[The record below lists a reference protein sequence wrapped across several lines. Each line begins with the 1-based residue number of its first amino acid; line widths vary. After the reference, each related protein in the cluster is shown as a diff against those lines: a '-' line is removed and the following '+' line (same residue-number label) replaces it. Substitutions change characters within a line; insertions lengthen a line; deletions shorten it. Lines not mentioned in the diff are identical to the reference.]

1 MNLKPIAN
9 KIIIKKIE
17 VEEKSIGG
25 IILPDSA
32 KDESFI
38 AEVLAIG
45 PDILN
50 DEKKKDQIKVGDKV
64 VYSKFGLNTVK
75 LDDEEYIICKLDD
88 LYAVIE

>member
-1 MNLKPIAN
+1 MNLRPIGN

-25 IILPDSA
+25 IILPGSA
-32 KDESFI
+32 KGDSYV

-50 DEKKKDQIKVGDKV
+50 DEKRKDQVKVGDKV
-64 VYSKFGLNTVK
+64 VYNKYGLNTVK
-75 LDDEEYIICKLDD
+75 IDDQEYIICKLDD
-88 LYAVIE
+88 LYAVIK

>member
-9 KIIIKKIE
+9 KIIIKKVE
-17 VEEKSIGG
+17 VEKKSTGG

-32 KDESFI
+32 KDDAFI

-64 VYSKFGLNTVK
+64 LYSKFGLDTVK
-75 LDDEEYIICKLDD
+75 VDDEEYIICKLDD
-88 LYAVIE
+88 LFAVIE

>member
-17 VEEKSIGG
+17 VEKKSIGG

-32 KDESFI
+32 KDDAFV

-50 DEKKKDQIKVGDKV
+50 DDKKKDQIKVGDKV
-64 VYSKFGLNTVK
+64 LYSKFGLNTVK

-88 LYAVIE
+88 LFAVIE